1 MNNDTKKGAN
11 KMSNIVIQL
20 PITEQKKVH
29 EYYAAQKLER
39 SGPGIIFAAKKNGTS
54 ITSYKSG
61 KVMFQGGEA
70 ENEAKRWGTP
80 NTSSTVTSSKGDTLP
95 PNFATKSVI
104 GSDETG
110 TGDYFGPITVAA
122 VYVAADQ
129 IELVKELGVKDS
141 KMLTDEFMRKIAP
154 DLKETLTHSLL
165 ILRNEKYNEVQ
176 QKGWSQG
183 KIKALLHN
191 QAIRKVLEKIAP
203 TKPDHILIDQFAERG
218 IYYRH
223 ITGEKEIIR
232 ENVLFATKAEQLHL
246 SVAAASIIARFAFLE
261 EMDKLS
267 KEVGST
273 LPKGAGRNVDQKAA
287 EILLARGEDS
297 LRSITKWHFANT
309 TKASR
314 IASKKRTV

>member
-1 MNNDTKKGAN
+1 
-11 KMSNIVIQL
+11 MSTIVIQL
-20 PITEQKKVH
+20 PSAQQQKVH
-29 EYYAAQKLER
+29 EYYEAQKLDR

-61 KVMFQGGEA
+61 KVMFQGVEA
-70 ENEAKRWGTP
+70 ENEATRWGSP
-80 NTSSTVTSSKGDTLP
+80 NTTTKVTSSKGDTLP
-95 PNFATKSVI
+95 PHFANKSVI

-122 VYVAADQ
+122 VYVASDQ

-141 KMLTDEFMRKIAP
+141 KMLTDDFMRQIAP
-154 DLKETLTHSLL
+154 DLKATLTHSLL
-165 ILRNEKYNEVQ
+165 ILRNDKYNEVQ
-176 QKGWSQG
+176 EKGWSQG
-183 KIKALLHN
+183 KIKAILHN

-203 TKPDHILIDQFAERG
+203 IKPEYILIDQFAERP

-223 ITGEKEIIR
+223 IANEKEIIR

-261 EMDKLS
+261 EMDRLS
-267 KEVGST
+267 TEVGTT
-273 LPKGAGRNVDQKAA
+273 LPKGAGQIVDEKAA
-287 EILLARGEDS
+287 QILLARGEDS

-314 IASKKRTV
+314 IASKKRKV